1 MFEFDWLVV
10 ARGWRFLVAGIQVT
24 LFIVAAAT
32 TIGLVIGLV
41 IGLLRG
47 MKVRG
52 IDFVAGWYIEVFRN
66 TPILVQIVWFYY
78 VLPLVLGTPGM
89 SAATTC
95 IISIGLNA
103 GAYLAEVFRAG
114 IQAVDVGQ
122 MEASRSLGMSY
133 LKAMGLIIL
142 PQAVRNVLPAL
153 VNTFVVLIKES
164 AQVTF
169 VGVMDV
175 MHRGDML
182 STNTSRPI
190 EAYTAVAAIYFV
202 ICYAISKGAGL
213 IERRIATAS

>member
-1 MFEFDWLVV
+1 MFRFDWSVIEKS
-10 ARGWRFLVAGIQVT
+10 WPFLLAGVQVT
-24 LFIVAAAT
+24 LTIVITAT
-32 TIGLVIGLV
+32 VMGLVIGLV
-41 IGLLRG
+41 VGVLRG
-47 MKVRG
+47 MKIRG
-52 IDFVAGWYIEVFRN
+52 VDLVAGWYIEIFRN

-78 VLPLVLGTPGM
+78 VLPLVTGTPGM
-89 SAATTC
+89 SASTSC
-95 IISIGLNA
+95 IIAIGLNA

-114 IQAVDVGQ
+114 IQAVDPGQ

-133 LKAMGLIIL
+133 LRAMVLIIL
-142 PQAVRNVLPAL
+142 PQAIRNVLPAF

-182 STNTSRPI
+182 SSDSSRPI

-202 ICYAISKGAGL
+202 LCYGISKSAGF
-213 IERRIATAS
+213 IEKRLALG

>member
-1 MFEFDWLVV
+1 MFRFDWSVIV
-10 ARGWRFLVAGIQVT
+10 RSWPFLIAGVKVT
-24 LFIVAAAT
+24 LAIVGAAIVMGLA
-32 TIGLVIGLV
+32 IGLVVGIV
-41 IGLLRG
+41 RG
-47 MKVRG
+47 MKLRG
-52 IDFVAGWYIEVFRN
+52 VDRVTGWYIEVFRN

-78 VLPLVLGTPGM
+78 VLPLLTGSPGM
-89 SAATTC
+89 SAATSC
-95 IISIGLNA
+95 VIAIGLNA

-133 LKAMGLIIL
+133 LKAMVLIVL
-142 PQAVRNVLPAL
+142 PQAIRNVLPAL

-164 AQVTF
+164 AQVSF

-182 STNTSRPI
+182 STDTSRPI

-202 ICYAISKGAGL
+202 LCYTISKSAGL
-213 IERRIATAS
+213 IERRLAIG